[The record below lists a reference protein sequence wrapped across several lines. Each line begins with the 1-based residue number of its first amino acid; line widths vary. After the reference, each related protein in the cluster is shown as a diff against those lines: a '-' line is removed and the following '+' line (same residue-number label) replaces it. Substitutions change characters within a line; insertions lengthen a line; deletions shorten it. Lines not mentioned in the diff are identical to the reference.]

1 MIISIDTKRTF
12 DNIQQLFIINTLN
25 KLGLEENFFNLIKS
39 IFEKPTENII
49 LKWKTERF
57 PPKIRT
63 KIKMS
68 VLVTSIQHCSGGSHK
83 YN

>member
-39 IFEKPTENII
+39 TYEKPTENIMF
-49 LKWKTERF
+49 KWKTEHF